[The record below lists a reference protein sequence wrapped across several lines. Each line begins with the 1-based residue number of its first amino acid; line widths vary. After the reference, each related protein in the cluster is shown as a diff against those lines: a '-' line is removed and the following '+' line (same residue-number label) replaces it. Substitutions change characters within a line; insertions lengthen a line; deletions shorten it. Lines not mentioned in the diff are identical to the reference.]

1 MTINNSTNICGK
13 STSIYPYASLF
24 HNRATERTCTRI
36 YMEGIAGHDGSID
49 HGFEGNKHGTTR
61 AGLDE
66 ENGRRESSPSGWRE
80 D

>member
-1 MTINNSTNICGK
+1 
-13 STSIYPYASLF
+13 L
-24 HNRATERTCTRI
+24 TRESNLKNMHPHR
-36 YMEGIAGHDGSID
+36 YGGIAGQDGSVD